1 MPDTRKKALVAVVM
15 LSAAAGVA
23 RLFLHLADRPTGLP
37 PGRCE
42 VETTSAVTAE
52 LRDQARSVIAHEGFT
67 WVLVTAPEAPPPR
80 VAVRVVRIPP
90 RGPGAVMF
98 SGHARSVEAVTPFVM
113 TPEGPAFAI
122 ADGREVKLRV
132 FREGAPNQPREVDFP
147 RGESPPGRDAL
158 TPALA
163 LAVDETGV
171 TSALARWPSPHGAR
185 RLHTRDT
192 RESFAYTPRRRD
204 RWHAP
209 DVSVQ
214 GDVVYVAQERAIGNF
229 TDASVARTEVE
240 LAWMDAQPAVAAL
253 RAVIPL
259 ARGTEGHTPRVCAL
273 DASDV
278 SRGVAVVW
286 RDGEGVTAARVGRPE
301 AGRAWQPEGT
311 LRVADDRAMR
321 AHTLDAAPAGA
332 CGHLAAWLRGD
343 ALVARTF
350 DLTAGR
356 TGAEATVAIGPSGE
370 ESAARVRVERTQNRT
385 FVATDSAQGVKV
397 YEAVMTPECA
407 LSLRPVALPA
417 TGAATRVVGFAA
429 SGDRAVLAYALTPAG
444 APEARVGLVTL
455 WDDGRAAVG
464 RAAAVVPMGAVDMT
478 LLDGNVPVIVGPAHG
493 SVQLLRLDDPGDDD
507 EPGEDLL
514 LRNMRGAELAIASSF
529 PLKRVWVADVAGDE
543 ENDFG
548 PPGAVVVH
556 SAIDGL
562 EDGPRTEVRTSV
574 APDAELAR
582 ITLDAIT
589 RAGDGGEGGAWATT
603 WSGGMTT
610 PDTGACVPGAW
621 VSLRSRV
628 DDRAIT
634 FAPAPQESPW
644 PWARALVPA
653 DVRAC
658 GDRVQSVVWNGSF
671 VAATLRGER
680 LGARLALGD
689 VATGEVRTVALD
701 ARQGARPQ
709 VASVVRAGAGYLA
722 VWLEGASRSPSLR
735 YRMFAADGSARGEVG
750 VLGEITESPSDTL
763 DAADGMPLAHAGGD
777 RWVTVMRTIHGPRVA
792 KLKCGAL

>member
-1 MPDTRKKALVAVVM
+1 MPDTRKKALIAAVM

-23 RLFLHLADRPTGLP
+23 RLVLYLADRPTGLA

-42 VETTSAVTAE
+42 VETTSAVTTE
-52 LRDQARSVIAHEGFT
+52 LRDQPRSVIVHAGFT

-80 VAVRVVRIPP
+80 VNVRVVRIPP

-98 SGHARSVEAVTPFVM
+98 SGHARSVEAVTRFVM

-122 ADGREVKLRV
+122 ADGRDVKLRV
-132 FREGAPNQPREVDFP
+132 FREDAANQPREVAFP

-163 LAVDETGV
+163 LSVDETGAA
-171 TSALARWPSPHGAR
+171 SALARWPSPYGAR

-192 RESFAYTPRRRD
+192 RESIAYTPRRRD

-214 GDVVYVAQERAIGNF
+214 GDVVYVAQERAIGTF
-229 TDASVARTEVE
+229 TDASVTRTEVE

-253 RAVIPL
+253 RALIPL
-259 ARGTEGHTPRVCAL
+259 ARGKQGHTPRVCAL
-273 DASDV
+273 DASDPA
-278 SRGVAVVW
+278 RGVAVVW
-286 RDGEGVTAARVGRPE
+286 RDEDGVTAARVGRPE
-301 AGRAWQPEGT
+301 TGRAWQAEGA
-311 LRVADDRAMR
+311 LHVADDRANPTN
-321 AHTLDAAPAGA
+321 ALDVAPAGA
-332 CGHLAAWLRGD
+332 CGHLAAWRRGD
-343 ALVARTF
+343 ALVAHTF

-356 TGAEATVAIGPSGE
+356 TRAEATVVVGGGDTS
-370 ESAARVRVERTQNRT
+370 RVRVERTQNRT
-385 FVATDSAQGVKV
+385 FVAADSAQGVKV

-407 LSLRPVALPA
+407 LTLRAVALPV
-417 TGAATRVVGFAA
+417 TVATRMVGFAA
-429 SGDRAVLAYALTPAG
+429 SPDRAVLAYALTPAG

-455 WDDGRAAVG
+455 WDDGRAALN
-464 RAAAVVPMGAVDMT
+464 RAPAVVPMGAVDMA

-514 LRNMRGAELAIASSF
+514 LRNMRGAELAITSSF
-529 PLKRVWVADVAGDE
+529 PLKRVWVADVAGEE

-574 APDAELAR
+574 APDAEFGRL
-582 ITLDAIT
+582 TLDAIT
-589 RAGDGGEGGAWATT
+589 RAGDGGDGGAWATT
-603 WSGGMTT
+603 CSDGAST
-610 PDTGACVPGAW
+610 PEAGPCVPGAW
-621 VSLRSRV
+621 VSLHARV
-628 DDRAIT
+628 DDRAIP
-634 FAPAPQESPW
+634 FASAPRDSAW

-658 GDRVQSVVWNGSF
+658 GDRVQSVVWDGSF
-671 VAATLRGER
+671 VAATVRGER

-689 VATGEVRTVALD
+689 VTAGEVRTVALD
-701 ARQGARPQ
+701 THQGAQPRS
-709 VASVVRAGAGYLA
+709 ASVVRAGNGYLA

-763 DAADGMPLAHAGGD
+763 DAVDGMPLAHAGGD

-792 KLKCGAL
+792 KLRCGAL

>member
-15 LSAAAGVA
+15 LTAAAGVA
-23 RLFLHLADRPTGLP
+23 RLVLHFADRPTGLP

-42 VETTSAVTAE
+42 VETTSAVTTE
-52 LRDQARSVIAHEGFT
+52 LRDQPRAVMVHEGFT

-80 VAVRVVRIPP
+80 VGVRVVRIPP

-98 SGHARSVEAVTPFVM
+98 SGHARSAEAVTGFVM
-113 TPEGPAFAI
+113 TPEGPAFAV
-122 ADGREVKLRV
+122 ADGRDVKLRV
-132 FREGAPNQPREVDFP
+132 FRESAPNQPREVAFP

-163 LAVDETGV
+163 LTQDETGV
-171 TSALARWPSPHGAR
+171 TSALARWPSPYGVH

-192 RESFAYTPRRRD
+192 RESVAYTPRRRD

-214 GDVVYVAQERAIGNF
+214 GEVVYVAQERAVGNF
-229 TDASVARTEVE
+229 TDASVTRTEVE

-259 ARGTEGHTPRVCAL
+259 ARGAQGHTPRVCAL
-273 DASDV
+273 DATDT

-286 RDGEGVTAARVGRPE
+286 RDEAGVSAARVGRPE
-301 AGRAWQPEGT
+301 PGRVWQAEGT

-321 AHTLDAAPAGA
+321 AHTLDVAPAGA

-343 ALVARTF
+343 ALVAHVF

-356 TGAEATVAIGPSGE
+356 AGAEATVAIGPSGE
-370 ESAARVRVERTQNRT
+370 ENAARVRAERTQNRT
-385 FVATDSAQGVKV
+385 FVATDTAQGVKV
-397 YEAVMTPECA
+397 YEAVMTPGCA
-407 LSLRPVALPA
+407 LTLRAVALPA
-417 TGAATRVVGFAA
+417 TGTGARMVGFAA
-429 SGDRAVLAYALTPAG
+429 SGDRAVLSYALTPAG

-514 LRNMRGAELAIASSF
+514 LRGMRGAELAIASSF

-574 APDAELAR
+574 APEAEFAR
-582 ITLDAIT
+582 ITLDAG
-589 RAGDGGEGGAWATT
+589 AGAWATT
-603 WSGGMTT
+603 GSGGVAT

-621 VSLRSRV
+621 VSLRARV
-628 DDRAIT
+628 DDRPIT
-634 FAPAPQESPW
+634 FTPAPQDSPW

-658 GDRVQSVVWNGSF
+658 GDRVQSIVWNNSF

-689 VATGEVRTVALD
+689 VTAGEVRTVALD
-701 ARQGARPQ
+701 ERQGAQPR
-709 VASVVRAGAGYLA
+709 VASVARAGAGYLA

-735 YRMFAADGSARGEVG
+735 YRMFAQDGSARGAVG

-763 DAADGMPLAHAGGD
+763 DAVDGMPLAHAGGD

-792 KLKCGAL
+792 KLKCGAW